1 MVFGLVIDLRYADS
15 VQIDLMRATFVELP
29 PFERA
34 RKDYLDDEAYRL
46 LQCELMENPTAGA
59 VIEGTGGLR
68 KLRQTDPRRG
78 KGKRGGL
85 RVIYYWFLGVDQFWL
100 FTVYDKDQADDL
112 TPAQRKLLKQ
122 LLRVELENRQLKDG
136 EHHAH

>member
-1 MVFGLVIDLRYADS
+1 MIGVRYADN
-15 VQIDLMRATFVELP
+15 VQKLPMKATFVELP

-34 RKDYLDDEAYRL
+34 RRNYLDDEAYRL

-112 TPAQRKLLKQ
+112 TPAQRKVLKQ
-122 LLRVELENRQLKDG
+122 LLKTELENRQLKDG
-136 EHHAH
+136 ERNDQ